1 MGRTIWHIRLKTP
14 NHEAKVQIE
23 KKQNH
28 STPSSFA
35 AKSSGTKVAQEYAA
49 TFPTRLA
56 LARWTRGGD
65 IPHVHCFEHQ
75 LPMRAAWYEQ
85 AQRRFQAW
93 LESGGFHQPEPG
105 CLDSVIA
112 DSPQQ
117 ADQNHVLSRKF
128 VVHGVPRSD
137 SRPSGM
143 PSGDFPST
151 SPARHAAPD
160 AGDPAR
166 DGDDTRH
173 RQDMP
178 DMTSPSR
185 PGLQSFSTGPGGI
198 RK

>member
-1 MGRTIWHIRLKTP
+1 VGRTIWHIGSKTP
-14 NHEAKVQIE
+14 NHEANVQIE
-23 KKQNH
+23 KKQNR
-28 STPSSFA
+28 STPSSTV

-93 LESGGFHQPEPG
+93 LEAGGFHAPEPG

-112 DSPQQ
+112 ETSQQ
-117 ADQNHVLSRKF
+117 ADETTLLSRKV
-128 VVHGVPRSD
+128 VVHGGPRSASRPAGAPEANGAPRVDGGDTRHHQTERGMASPRSD
-137 SRPSGM
+137 MKSFPDTSG
-143 PSGDFPST
+143 SG
-151 SPARHAAPD
+151 R
-160 AGDPAR
+160 
-166 DGDDTRH
+166 
-173 RQDMP
+173 
-178 DMTSPSR
+178 
-185 PGLQSFSTGPGGI
+185 

>member
-1 MGRTIWHIRLKTP
+1 
-14 NHEAKVQIE
+14 VQIE

-49 TFPTRLA
+49 TFTTRLA

-93 LESGGFHQPEPG
+93 LESGGFHEPEPG

-112 DSPQQ
+112 ETSQH
-117 ADQNHVLSRKF
+117 ADTMLSRKV
-128 VVHGVPRSD
+128 VVHGGPRSTSAPEATGTLLD
-137 SRPSGM
+137 ADGDMRCRQAASGM
-143 PSGDFPST
+143 AST
-151 SPARHAAPD
+151 F
-160 AGDPAR
+160 
-166 DGDDTRH
+166 
-173 RQDMP
+173 P
-178 DMTSPSR
+178 DMKSFPDT
-185 PGLQSFSTGPGGI
+185 PGSAR

>member
-1 MGRTIWHIRLKTP
+1 VGHTIWHIRLKNP

-28 STPSSFA
+28 STPSSLA

-93 LESGGFHQPEPG
+93 LESGGFHEPEPD

-112 DSPQQ
+112 DTPQQ
-117 ADQNHVLSRKF
+117 AAESALLSKKF
-128 VVHGVPRSD
+128 VVHGGPRSA
-137 SRPSGM
+137 SRPSGT
-143 PSGDFPST
+143 PSGAPPST
-151 SPARHAAPD
+151 TPARHAATE
-160 AGDPAR
+160 ANGPALE
-166 DGDDTRH
+166 DEDTR
-173 RQDMP
+173 RPQDAP
-178 DMTSPSR
+178 EMTSPSR
-185 PGLQSFSTGPGGI
+185 PGLQSFSNGTGGVP
-198 RK
+198 K